1 MDDAEFCKY
10 QINFD
15 ITSEKNLEEMAFI
28 SDVLH
33 PIASYIFS
41 NSPFKLGIPVGT
53 KNLRSLIWENTD
65 KDRCGNLFNH
75 GIYSSESLINKYISY
90 LLKVPAL
97 FRINKMGNIEKSKGT
112 IKEELEYVNDK
123 GAIQPEI
130 IKFYLQQIFTNV
142 RLKEVLEVR
151 GADRTPFGHELAPV
165 AFWTGILTD
174 DNIKNVILNEISQWT
189 KNDRIKLNIAAHTL
203 DSSQEG
209 PANRSFSHYID
220 WISKISIEGLK
231 NRNLGEEVYLESFI
245 KTINEK
251 GPYTLQL
258 QKKTIQHLI

>member
-1 MDDAEFCKY
+1 M
-10 QINFD
+10 
-15 ITSEKNLEEMAFI
+15 
-28 SDVLH
+28 
-33 PIASYIFS
+33 
-41 NSPFKLGIPVGT
+41 
-53 KNLRSLIWENTD
+53 
-65 KDRCGNLFNH
+65 
-75 GIYSSESLINKYISY
+75 
-90 LLKVPAL
+90 
-97 FRINKMGNIEKSKGT
+97 
-112 IKEELEYVNDK
+112 
-123 GAIQPEI
+123 
-130 IKFYLQQIFTNV
+130 
-142 RLKEVLEVR
+142 
-151 GADRTPFGHELAPV
+151 APV

-231 NRNLGEEVYLESFI
+231 NRNLGEEVYFESFI